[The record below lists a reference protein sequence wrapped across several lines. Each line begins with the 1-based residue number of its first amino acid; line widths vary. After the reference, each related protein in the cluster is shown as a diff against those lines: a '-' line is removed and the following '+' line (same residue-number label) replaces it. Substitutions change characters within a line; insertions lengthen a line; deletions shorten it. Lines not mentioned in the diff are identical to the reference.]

1 MYDQH
6 FGFLEPPFSVTPDP
20 RFCYTNSV
28 YQEAFATLR
37 YGIETRKGFIVIT
50 GEAGTG
56 KTTLLRKFMRNVES
70 TVHTAFIFNPHVDL
84 NELLRL
90 ILHDLGIESS
100 TEDRLTMMAQL
111 NEYLIE
117 QLRKDHVVSL
127 LIDEAQNLSDEML
140 EELRLL
146 SNLETDREKLIQI
159 VLMGQPELERSLDR
173 RQLRQLKQRVAMR
186 CRLTALGN
194 DEVGLYIE
202 ARLQVAGYSGKGL
215 FDAEAVKKVAAYSK
229 GVPRLINVLCDN
241 ALLIAYAGSK
251 TKVGGEI
258 IDEAARDLQLEH
270 PVKAK
275 TTAAATS
282 FVIPDKRADWAQAP
296 LSKAHEDLAVDE
308 PWLPDLE
315 EFAAGIK
322 KQPVPQHDRRNVT
335 GVAIGTLTA
344 LVILAGTGVAFYS
357 KQSRLLETWRVSI
370 EDFVGVRWEPRL
382 ESPTKLPLQTVNET
396 SFSLPVRRAS
406 ELILDN
412 YSQNG
417 RAVPKSESRRSGTIL
432 PEAEG
437 RSEKG
442 ETAPHAKPQRAEPS
456 SADVKPAQPDSAKA
470 KARQRSPVSGTF
482 NVVGVSFVRDQPRA
496 DANITG
502 TLAPGSRIRIQS
514 KTGDYFR
521 VRSLDKEPIS
531 GYVHREDAFF
541 KPTK

>member
-1 MYDQH
+1 
-6 FGFLEPPFSVTPDP
+6 
-20 RFCYTNSV
+20 
-28 YQEAFATLR
+28 
-37 YGIETRKGFIVIT
+37 
-50 GEAGTG
+50 
-56 KTTLLRKFMRNVES
+56 
-70 TVHTAFIFNPHVDL
+70 
-84 NELLRL
+84 
-90 ILHDLGIESS
+90 
-100 TEDRLTMMAQL
+100 
-111 NEYLIE
+111 LIE

-127 LIDEAQNLSDEML
+127 LIDEAQSLSDEML

-146 SNLETDREKLIQI
+146 SNLETDREKLLQI

-186 CRLTALGN
+186 CRLTALGS

-202 ARLQVAGYSGKGL
+202 ARLQVAGHSGKGL

-241 ALLIAYAGSK
+241 ALLIAYGGSK

-258 IDEAARDLQLEH
+258 IDEAARDLQLEQ
-270 PVKAK
+270 PAKAK

-282 FVIPDKRADWAQAP
+282 FVIPEKRADWAQAP
-296 LSKAHEDLAVDE
+296 LSKADEDE

-315 EFAAGIK
+315 EFAAGIR

-335 GVAIGTLTA
+335 VAIGTLTA

-357 KQSRLLETWRVSI
+357 KQSRLLDTWRTNI
-370 EDFVGVRWEPRL
+370 EGFVGVRWEPRL
-382 ESPTKLPLQTVNET
+382 ESPTQLPQQTLHET
-396 SFSLPVRRAS
+396 SFTLPVRRAS

-417 RAVPKSESRRSGTIL
+417 RTVPKSESRRSGTLL
-432 PEAEG
+432 PAAEG

-442 ETAPHAKPQRAEPS
+442 ETASYAKPQRPEPPSAEE
-456 SADVKPAQPDSAKA
+456 KPAEPDSAKA

-521 VRSLDKEPIS
+521 VRSLDKEPIG

-541 KPTK
+541 EPTK